1 MLPMAVGLRIPCGAT
16 RAVIR
21 WLSERSYALYL
32 VHLTML
38 EIALQEVAAGRLPR
52 AWLAPPVLVTS
63 AVLAELSF
71 RWLESPILA
80 RRPDQ
85 FAVEPVPVEGEGSGH
100 DAAKAGGRSPTAP

>member
-1 MLPMAVGLRIPCGAT
+1 MMPIAVGLRIPCGAA
-16 RAVIR
+16 RALIR

-38 EIALQEVAAGRLPR
+38 EIVMQEVAAGRLPR

-63 AVLAELSF
+63 GVLAELSY

-80 RRPDQ
+80 RRPAQ
-85 FAVEPVPVEGEGSGH
+85 FAVERAPVAGSEH
-100 DAAKAGGRSPTAP
+100 DCAEVGGRAPTAP